1 LSEIRANTVS
11 NAAGTGPVT
20 LTKQSAAKAWV
31 NFNGTGTIAARN
43 SLNVSSLTDN
53 GTGDY
58 SFAFSS
64 NFNAADYSAV
74 ASCNSLGSV
83 NGSHNSV
90 MVFARSS
97 ATNTTPATSGMACC
111 AFHTVNAVNQDV
123 SYYLVNVH
131 GDLA

>member
-1 LSEIRANTVS
+1 MSTIRVDNFGPS
-11 NAAGTGPVT
+11 AGGTT
-20 LTKQSAAKAWV
+20 YSARGIAKAWV
-31 NFNGTGTIAARN
+31 NFNGTGTIATRD
-43 SLNVSSLTDN
+43 SENVSSLTDN

-83 NGSHNSV
+83 NGSHNCV

-97 ATNTTPATSGMACC
+97 ATNSAPATSGMACC